1 MLVGSV
7 VELTAGVVMIDE
19 GAEEKDP
26 FSLVMREGAKRQT
39 LSDFRSHLSRGG
51 IDCIGC
57 GVF

>member
-1 MLVGSV
+1 M

-26 FSLVMREGAKRQT
+26 FSLVMREGAKKQT
-39 LSDFRSHLSRGG
+39 LSDFRGHLPRGG

-57 GVF
+57 GVL

>member
-1 MLVGSV
+1 M
-7 VELTAGVVMIDE
+7 VELTDGVVMIGE
-19 GAEEKDP
+19 GAEEKNP